1 MRERVYIAVIIGL
14 SFLLLMLGKCN
25 LDQKEN
31 NELQKQYLS
40 DSLSV
45 TTNNLGQQT
54 AQIGLLLTNFSSFKS
69 LAIAKEDSLTR
80 QLQKSVTKRTISATI
95 ATQVVKIDTVFKTTD
110 VIPSVVEGECNPTY
124 QLSDTTDYRTINI
137 SAAKDSFHVAVQEF
151 EKLTFSQEWSKWNLF
166 KKQTCISKFTNS
178 NPDVQITGL
187 RTYTVKCDC
196 GKKSWFA
203 FAGGNVTGFVLGMGA
218 GYLTAKL
225 K

>member
-1 MRERVYIAVIIGL
+1 MRERIYIAVIIGL

-31 NELQKQYLS
+31 NELQKQYLI

-45 TTNNLGQQT
+45 TTNSLGQQT
-54 AQIGLLLTNFSSFKS
+54 AQIGLLLTNFSSFKN
-69 LAIAKEDSLTR
+69 LAIAKEDSLTKE
-80 QLQKSVTKRTISATI
+80 LQKAVTKRTISATI
-95 ATQVVKIDTVFKTTD
+95 ATQVVRIDTVLKTD
-110 VIPSVVEGECNPTY
+110 SVLYAQGDSCNPTY
-124 QLSDTTDYRTINI
+124 QLTDTTAYRTMSITA
-137 SAAKDSFHVAVQEF
+137 SRDSFKVNMRLF
-151 EKLTFSQEWSKWNLF
+151 EKLTFSQEWTKWNLF

-178 NPDVQITGL
+178 NPDVEITGL
-187 RTYTVKCDC
+187 RTYSVKCDC